1 MKKILIIEAVFYQDI
16 SAMLLEGAK
25 KRLDKSEYQYEIVT
39 ISGALEI
46 PAVIAIAENTNQ
58 YAGYIGLG
66 CVIRGETSHY
76 DYVCTESA
84 RGLSE
89 LGFRNQLAIANGIIT
104 TENKEQAIARAD
116 MEQKNKGGFVANVC
130 LEMIELKKRF
140 S

>member
-1 MKKILIIEAVFYQDI
+1 MKKILIIEAVFYKDI
-16 SAMLLEGAK
+16 SAMLLEGTT
-25 KRLDKSEYQYEIVT
+25 KRLDESEYEYEIIT

-46 PAVIAIAENTNQ
+46 PAVIAMAENSKK
-58 YAGYIGLG
+58 YAGYIALG

-84 RGLSE
+84 RGLCE
-89 LGFRNQLAIANGIIT
+89 LGFKNQLAIANGIIT
-104 TENKEQAIARAD
+104 TENREQAIARASIK
-116 MEQKNKGGFVANVC
+116 QKNKGGFVANVC